1 MKTILIIYLISMLP
15 LAIYM
20 TLYRMWTNHDGGLNT
35 RIAMTFVPILNTF
48 MMIVCVF
55 YIFPDNLIRQHK
67 ESEYEKHRT
76 DVRWK
81 LMNLKKYD

>member
-1 MKTILIIYLISMLP
+1 MLP

-20 TLYRMWTNHDGGLNT
+20 TLYRMWTNHDGGLKA
-35 RIAMTFVPILNTF
+35 RLIMTFVPIFNTL

-81 LMNLKKYD
+81 LMNLKKYE

>member
-1 MKTILIIYLISMLP
+1 MKIFLIIYLISVLP
-15 LAIYM
+15 LATYI
-20 TLYRMWTNHDGGLNT
+20 TLYQMWNDDDEGWKPRL
-35 RIAMTFVPILNTF
+35 IMTFAPILNTF

-81 LMNLKKYD
+81 LMNLKKYE